1 MIVGQNGAMTLAA
14 EKLVDWRTAA
24 LVGRR
29 VAGSGGPMTPVQRA
43 TLSEDFAEIVPEA
56 ERLVKEFTGLAS
68 GAYRS
73 RAWVMSRNQWLQA
86 NLRGFERVLE
96 PVAAKMLSGRS
107 DGAAATVR
115 RAVLGAQLGGLL
127 GYLGHRVLGQYDVFL
142 PPDDDGLIY
151 FVGANVASIE
161 QKFRFPPR
169 QFRMWISLH
178 EVTHRIQF
186 GRTPWLRGHLQ
197 GLMDSYLDSME
208 LDAGW
213 LIDRLRGAVEEVR
226 SGGAEYRG
234 FGWVFML
241 MTPDQRDMVRRM
253 QALMSLLEGH
263 GNYVMDRVSVDLIPS
278 AGRFRRMMH
287 ERHNRPGVEKAF
299 QKAIG
304 FDVKVRQYDIGQRF
318 VAKAVEQVGMEG
330 FNQVWE
336 GPASLPTMEEIERP
350 EAWVA
355 RVSAS

>member
-1 MIVGQNGAMTLAA
+1 MTLAA

-56 ERLVKEFTGLAS
+56 ERLVKEFTGLS
-68 GAYRS
+68 SSAYRS

-96 PVAAKMLSGRS
+96 PLATKMLSGRS
-107 DGAAATVR
+107 DGALATVR

-151 FVGANVASIE
+151 FVGANVLGIE
-161 QKFRFPPR
+161 QKFRFPAR

-186 GRTPWLRGHLQ
+186 GRAPWLRGHLQ

-213 LIDRLRGAVEEVR
+213 LLDRLRGAVEEVR
-226 SGGAEYRG
+226 NGSAEYRG

-263 GNYVMDRVSVDLIPS
+263 GNYVMDRVSVEWVPS
-278 AGRFRRMMH
+278 APRFRRMMH
-287 ERHNRPGVEKAF
+287 QRHSRPGVEKAF
-299 QKAIG
+299 QRAIG
-304 FDVKVRQYDIGQRF
+304 FDVKVRQYAMGERF
-318 VAKAVEQVGMEG
+318 TRKVVEEVGLAR
-330 FNQVWE
+330 FNRVWE
-336 GPASLPTMEEIERP
+336 GPSSLPSMDEIRHPER
-350 EAWVA
+350 WVA
-355 RVSAS
+355 RVAAS